1 MAKYD
6 TWNTVECT
14 AIVAD
19 YMDMLLREL
28 RGESFN
34 KAQHNRNLQK
44 KLQNRSK
51 GSIEFKHQNISAIL
65 LEEGH
70 PYITGYKPAKNYQK
84 ILRKAVLEQLILSEA
99 HLIRQENL
107 LIDEGNVLFDES
119 FFDRIRVDPPEKKIT
134 TPRKGIVSE
143 PAVGYT
149 ARPRRIDYVA
159 REARNRQLGERGEE
173 FALEYEKFRLR
184 RLGRDDLLSDV
195 EWTSKERGDGAGYDI
210 RSFDG
215 QTDNELFIEV
225 KTTNSGMYQPFLIT
239 QNEVAFSERR
249 ESQYALYRLFGF
261 SRDPRMFSLP
271 GCIKQHVALAP
282 QLYRAEVRGGSG

>member
-1 MAKYD
+1 MARGD
-6 TWNTVECT
+6 TSWSRVECE

-19 YMDMLLREL
+19 YIDMLSREC
-28 RGESFN
+28 RGESLN
-34 KAQHNRNLQK
+34 KAEHRRVLQK
-44 KLQNRSK
+44 KLNNRSE
-51 GSIEFKHQNISAIL
+51 GSIERKHQNISAIL

-70 PYITGYKPAKNYQK
+70 VYIRGYLPAKHYQIMLREVVVDRLSK
-84 ILRKAVLEQLILSEA
+84 GGNNLIEHEDILN
-99 HLIRQENL
+99 QER
-107 LIDEGNVLFDES
+107 GMLFDGSS
-119 FFDRIRVDPPEKKIT
+119 FEEILVDPPEKRIT
-134 TPRKGIVSE
+134 PPRKGIVSE
-143 PAVGYT
+143 PAPGYT
-149 ARPRRIDYVA
+149 ARPRRIDYAA

-173 FALEYEKFRLR
+173 FAWEYEKFRLR
-184 RLGRDDLLSDV
+184 HLGRDDLLPDV
-195 EWTSKERGDGAGYDI
+195 EWTSKKQGDGAGYDI

-215 QTDNELFIEV
+215 ETDDELFIEV

-282 QLYRAEVRGGSG
+282 QLYKAEVQQ

>member
-1 MAKYD
+1 MARGD
-6 TWNTVECT
+6 TWSRVECE

-19 YMDMLLREL
+19 YIDMLSLEC

-34 KAQHNRNLQK
+34 KAEHRRVLQE
-44 KLQNRSK
+44 KLNNRSES
-51 GSIEFKHQNISAIL
+51 SIERKHQNISAIL

-70 PYITGYKPAKNYQK
+70 VYIRGYLPAKNYQRL
-84 ILRKAVLEQLILSEA
+84 LRKVVVDRLSKGGNNLIKHEDILN
-99 HLIRQENL
+99 QER
-107 LIDEGNVLFDES
+107 GMLFDGS
-119 FFDRIRVDPPEKKIT
+119 SFDRIRVDPPEERIAP
-134 TPRKGIVSE
+134 PRKGIVSE
-143 PAVGYT
+143 PALEYT
-149 ARPRRIDYVA
+149 PRPRRIDYAA

-195 EWTSKERGDGAGYDI
+195 EWTSKEQGDGAGYDI

-215 QTDNELFIEV
+215 ETDDELFIEV

-239 QNEVAFSERR
+239 QNEVAFSEKKD
-249 ESQYALYRLFGF
+249 SQYALYRLFGF

-271 GCIKQHVALAP
+271 GSIKQHVALAP
-282 QLYRAEVRGGSG
+282 QLYKAEVRGDSG